1 MIYYNIY
8 GASQVMLVLKNP
20 LANAGNEGLISGSG
34 KSPGGE
40 NGTPSQVFLLRKFH
54 AQWSPQAIVHGV
66 TESWTLLS
74 NRTYIHAHTHTQK
87 MKALEVGKSKQILGT
102 Y

>member
-40 NGTPSQVFLLRKFH
+40 NGTLLKFSCLENSMH
-54 AQWSPQAIVHGV
+54 SG
-66 TESWTLLS
+66 
-74 NRTYIHAHTHTQK
+74 
-87 MKALEVGKSKQILGT
+87 ALRL
-102 Y
+102 

>member
-1 MIYYNIY
+1 M
-8 GASQVMLVLKNP
+8 LKNP

-74 NRTYIHAHTHTQK
+74 NRTYIHARTHTHTHTHTEDESLGSRQEQTNSRYIWK
-87 MKALEVGKSKQILGT
+87 MKSTVF
-102 Y
+102 